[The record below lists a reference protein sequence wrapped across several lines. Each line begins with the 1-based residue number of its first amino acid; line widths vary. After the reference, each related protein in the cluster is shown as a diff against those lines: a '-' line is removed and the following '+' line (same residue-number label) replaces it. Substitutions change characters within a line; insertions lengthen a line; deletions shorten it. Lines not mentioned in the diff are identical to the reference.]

1 MKICSEEI
9 GDQGDLVDAKSKHL
23 CVKSLNSYF
32 LPNSSRILKEAA
44 NMCWVAT
51 MTRSKEGLWWEQNPA
66 VKEEVEEKKILLV
79 LSWVLL
85 SIALIGTT
93 QCGPRKQPSCFIYNS
108 TIPMIFARVL
118 DFPFFVK
125 KIRVTCVSLSGESA
139 VELPTLGI
147 YGFHE
152 NLPTALSRRCHSFI
166 ANIEI
171 NN

>member
-1 MKICSEEI
+1 MVPICWGTNKLFNYWTNLQFIMKICSKEI

-44 NMCWVAT
+44 NMCWGAT

-93 QCGPRKQPSCFIYNS
+93 QCG
-108 TIPMIFARVL
+108 
-118 DFPFFVK
+118 
-125 KIRVTCVSLSGESA
+125 
-139 VELPTLGI
+139 
-147 YGFHE
+147 
-152 NLPTALSRRCHSFI
+152 LSRVVSFI
-166 ANIEI
+166 IQLFQWFLPEFWFFLFFL
-171 NN
+171 